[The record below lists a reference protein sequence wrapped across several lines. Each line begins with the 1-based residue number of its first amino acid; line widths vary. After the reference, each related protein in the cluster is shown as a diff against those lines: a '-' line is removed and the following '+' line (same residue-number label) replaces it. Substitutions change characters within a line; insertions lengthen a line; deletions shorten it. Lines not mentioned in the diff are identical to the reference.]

1 MIGKNREAVAILINM
16 VILRFYQISLSLNYN
31 KSVSI
36 SIENDH
42 LDERPLSIIRVTI
55 FDLYERV
62 KKICYLGIDFSDNI
76 LIRRDKIPQ
85 HLKHNLDLLIGSP
98 QLKAERKFPVINQC
112 KLPKLVY
119 CFQNISA
126 SKMFHT
132 SLTNVDNLIKK
143 LREGNCP
150 TTSWYT

>member
-1 MIGKNREAVAILINM
+1 MIGKNREAASILTNM
-16 VILRFYQISLSLNYN
+16 VIQRFHQIRLSLNYN

-42 LDERPLSIIRVTI
+42 LDERPLSLIHITI
-55 FDLYERV
+55 FALYKRV
-62 KKICYLGIDFSDNI
+62 KRIYFA
-76 LIRRDKIPQ
+76 DKILLRTDKIAQ

-112 KLPKLVY
+112 ILLKLVY
-119 CFQNISA
+119 CFQNIPA
-126 SKMFHT
+126 SEMFHT
-132 SLTNVDNLIKK
+132 FLTNVDNQIKK

>member
-1 MIGKNREAVAILINM
+1 M
-16 VILRFYQISLSLNYN
+16 VILRFHQISLSVNYN

-42 LDERPLSIIRVTI
+42 LDERPLSIIIHIKI
-55 FDLYERV
+55 FALYKKV
-62 KKICYLGIDFSDNI
+62 KKFIQE
-76 LIRRDKIPQ
+76 LIFLIKYSYATDKIAQ

-112 KLPKLVY
+112 ILPKLV

-132 SLTNVDNLIKK
+132 FITNVDNLIKK